1 MWRANLLEKTL
12 MLGKIEGR
20 RRRGWQRM
28 RWLDGVTDSMDLSL
42 SKLRESVR
50 NREAWHAAVRGI
62 PKSQTWLRNW
72 TTILTGARWYLTVV
86 LVYISL
92 LISNM
97 GHLFMCLLAICI
109 SSLEKCLFNLLTI
122 FWLSCSSFFTL
133 NCMSCFYTLE
143 INPLSVASFANIFSW
158 AVGCLFILSMVSF
171 AVKKLLSLS
180 RSHLFIFVFISIVLG
195 DKLKKILLWFMSESV
210 LCFLLEAL

>member
-1 MWRANLLEKTL
+1 
-12 MLGKIEGR
+12 
-20 RRRGWQRM
+20 
-28 RWLDGVTDSMDLSL
+28 MDMSL
-42 SKLRESVR
+42 SKLQETVKDG
-50 NREAWHAAVRGI
+50 EAWHAAVRGI

-180 RSHLFIFVFISIVLG
+180 RSHLFIFVFISTALG
-195 DKLKKILLWFMSESV
+195 DRSKNNISAIYVKECFVYVFLWEFYSIQSYI
-210 LCFLLEAL
+210 